1 VQVLVIDDDPLI
13 RLIVRTVLMSVG
25 HSVVE
30 AGTAESALSLL
41 QKEPT
46 RLIVT
51 DWTLPGMSGPELIQ
65 QIRAA
70 ANDAYTYIILLT
82 ARSEKEDIAVGLETG
97 ADDYLTKP
105 FNQRELCA
113 RVKIGERILNL
124 ETRLK
129 ESCDQLEVLAT
140 HDPLTGLLNRRAI
153 QGYAEAAWHRAE
165 RGNEPLSLV
174 LLDIDHFKRVNDQH
188 GHLVGDQALR
198 LVAEVIGQR
207 IRVYDMVS
215 RWGGEEFLL
224 VLPGTAIAEARL
236 VAERV
241 RARVAA
247 TPLPL
252 PDRTNL
258 NLRASL
264 GVTST
269 SLAMPPSLEALVRQ
283 ADEALYQA
291 KREGRDRVV
300 VFDPGMGAEQSAG
313 AAPAS

>member
-1 VQVLVIDDDPLI
+1 MDA
-13 RLIVRTVLMSVG
+13 G

-30 AGTAESALSLL
+30 AETAEVAISLL
-41 QKEPT
+41 QKELT

-70 ANDAYTYIILLT
+70 AGDAYSYIILLT

-113 RVKIGERILNL
+113 RVNIGERILNL

-129 ESCDQLEVLAT
+129 ESRDQLEILAT
-140 HDPLTGLLNRRAI
+140 YDALTHLPNRRAI
-153 QGYAEAAWHRAE
+153 QDYAEAAWQRAGPG
-165 RGNEPLSLV
+165 REPVSLV

-198 LVAEVIGQR
+198 EVAEIIGQR
-207 IRVYDMVS
+207 IRAHDKAG

-224 VLPGTAIAEARL
+224 VLPGTAITEARL

-241 RARVAA
+241 RSRVAA

-252 PDRTNL
+252 PDGTKL
-258 NLRASL
+258 SLRASL
-264 GVTST
+264 GVAST
-269 SLAMPPSLEALVRQ
+269 SLAMPPSLEALMHQ

-300 VFDPGMGAEQSAG
+300 FDPGQGTDKSRGATPTS
-313 AAPAS
+313 